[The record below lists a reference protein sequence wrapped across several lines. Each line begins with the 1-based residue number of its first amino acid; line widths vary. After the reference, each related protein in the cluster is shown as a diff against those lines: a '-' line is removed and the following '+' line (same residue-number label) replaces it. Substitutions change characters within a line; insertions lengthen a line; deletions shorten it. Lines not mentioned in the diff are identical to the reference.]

1 MEERRLRDQLKETSF
16 NPGRTMNAVFNRTIS
31 PEKKIPKFGQF
42 YFDSC
47 LARGKF
53 FCLET
58 GMSTAYETIKTSDRC
73 LLCRRVMTWEQWL
86 DREQQCRPCPSLCQ
100 EGPAAVSQSRPV
112 CLGLLV
118 GVGPSLGT
126 LSSHP
131 KFFQSTWRTSFSP
144 QPSSS
149 ARSSRCGDNFQAR
162 TKTVS
167 QFLCWF
173 FWRIF
178 SFESP

>member
-1 MEERRLRDQLKETSF
+1 
-16 NPGRTMNAVFNRTIS
+16 MNAVFNRTIS

-144 QPSSS
+144 PTVIVCSVFSLWRQFSIADKSSFS
-149 ARSSRCGDNFQAR
+149 
-162 TKTVS
+162 
-167 QFLCWF
+167 
-173 FWRIF
+173 IF
-178 SFESP
+178 VLVLLKNLFVWKL